1 MAPDGFI
8 SSRKGEFMY
17 HTDSKREMY
26 KQFIRILWPIMITQV
41 LLYSMNLIDT
51 MMSGRAGVEDLA
63 GVAIGSS
70 FWAPVS
76 TGINGILLAV
86 TAIIAQLLGA
96 GQKDAVRHNVQQAIY
111 IAAALTVLILLLGI
125 FFLDD
130 LLNVMGLE
138 NSVHHIAY
146 HYLVGLATGILPL
159 FMFSVLRNFIDA
171 QGYTRISLYVI
182 TTSLPLNIF
191 FNYTLIFGNFGFPE
205 LGGIGAGYATA
216 ITYWLMFL
224 LISLMVLR
232 VAPLKAFYIFRGW
245 SRPLLHTLRHHLAVG
260 VPIGVLIF
268 VETSIFSMMTLLV
281 GVMFATNVIAAN
293 QVVLNF
299 TTMLFM
305 LPLSISMAMTIVIGF
320 SAGGGRHEDARRY
333 KMMGIISSLGLVGI
347 ASIFLYFFRE
357 PISYLYTDDPEVVAV
372 TMPLFFF
379 AIIYQFSDA
388 LQATFQG
395 ILRGYK
401 DVVLPSMIAI
411 VSYWLIGMVSGYLL
425 ASRTELGVY
434 GFWIGIS
441 IGLTS
446 AAIGFYIRLKY
457 IEHKNMFK
465 VPQSAQ

>member
-1 MAPDGFI
+1 MASGGFI
-8 SSRKGEFMY
+8 TSRKGESMY

-26 KQFIRILWPIMITQV
+26 KQFIGILWPIMITQV

-51 MMSGRAGVEDLA
+51 MMSGRAGVDDLA

-86 TAIIAQLLGA
+86 TAIVAQLLGA
-96 GQKDAVRHNVQQAIY
+96 GQKEAVRHNVQQAIY
-111 IAAALTVLILLLGI
+111 VAVALTVLVLLIGIL
-125 FFLDD
+125 FLDD
-130 LLNVMGLE
+130 VLYIMGLE
-138 NSVHHIAY
+138 KSVHHIAY
-146 HYLVGLATGILPL
+146 YYLIGLSTGALPL
-159 FMFSVLRNFIDA
+159 FFFGVLRNFVDA
-171 QGYTRISLYVI
+171 QGITRISLYVI

-205 LGGIGAGYATA
+205 LGGIGAGYATS

-224 LISLMVLR
+224 LISLMVIR
-232 VAPLKAFYIFRGW
+232 VDPLKGFSIFKGW
-245 SRPLLHTLRHHLAVG
+245 SRPSGGTLRHHLAVG

-268 VETSIFSMMTLLV
+268 VETSIFSMMTLLI
-281 GVMFATNVIAAN
+281 GVMFTTNIIAAN

-333 KMMGIISSLGLVGI
+333 KIMGVISSLGLVGI
-347 ASIFLYFFRE
+347 ASILLYFFRE

-372 TMPLFFF
+372 TMPLFLF
-379 AIIYQFSDA
+379 AIVYQFSDA

-401 DVVLPSMIAI
+401 DVILPSVIAI
-411 VSYWLIGMVSGYLL
+411 VSYWLIGMVTGYLL
-425 ASRTELGVY
+425 ASRTGLEVY
-434 GFWIGIS
+434 GFWVGIS

-446 AAIGFYIRLKY
+446 AAIGFYARLKR
-457 IEHKNMFK
+457 IEKNMFSI
-465 VPQSAQ
+465 PQNAQ